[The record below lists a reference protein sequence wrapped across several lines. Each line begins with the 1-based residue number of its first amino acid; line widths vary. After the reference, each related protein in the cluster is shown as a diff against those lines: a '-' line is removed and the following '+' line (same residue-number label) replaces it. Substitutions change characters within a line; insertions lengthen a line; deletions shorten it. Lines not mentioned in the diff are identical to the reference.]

1 LVEQTD
7 KGKRLSLKM
16 KRLVKKIMKE
26 VVPPLFWGIGRKI
39 KNNTSKYYSL
49 NGLDKKIEKYLPQHD
64 GFYVELGANDGVD
77 QSNTLYFERHKNW
90 RGVLIEPTP
99 HNYLKCLANRSK
111 KNQIFCNAC
120 VSFEYKD
127 RFVEIAFSNLMSSPI
142 GLESDVLDP
151 ISHAESGKQFLEFTD
166 KVFTFGSIA
175 KTLNAILHEAQ
186 APHCIDFMSLDV
198 EGAEM
203 EVLKGIDHAT
213 YRFKYMCIE
222 CRDIAK
228 LTDYLEPLGYEL
240 KEKLSVHDYLFADK
254 TLID

>member
-1 LVEQTD
+1 
-7 KGKRLSLKM
+7 M
-16 KRLVKKIMKE
+16 KRLFKKIMKE
-26 VVPPLFWGIGRKI
+26 VSPPLIWGIGRVI
-39 KNNTSKYYSL
+39 KNNTSKYFSL

-127 RFVEIAFSNLMSSPI
+127 LFVEIAFSNLMSSPI
-142 GLESDVLDP
+142 GLESDVPDP
-151 ISHAESGKQFLEFTD
+151 ISHAESGKEFLEFTD
-166 KVFTFGSIA
+166 EVFTFGSVA
-175 KTLNAILHEAQ
+175 KTLTDILRTANA
-186 APHCIDFMSLDV
+186 PRSIDFLSLDV
-198 EGAEM
+198 EGAEI
-203 EVLKGIDHAT
+203 EVLKGIDHTT
-213 YRFKYMCIE
+213 YRFQYMCIE

-228 LTDYLEPLGYEL
+228 LTDYLDPLGYEL
-240 KEKLSVHDYLFADK
+240 KEKLSVHDYLFADRS
-254 TLID
+254 LID